1 MVKSN
6 NKFILNIVAFCGLF
20 FAGLAQAQPP
30 TGPMSFFV
38 TSQGSGNGGD
48 LGGLAGAD
56 EICQNLAESVDQGH
70 LTWRAYLS
78 TQGDNAVN
86 ARDRIGPG
94 PWFNANG
101 YRVGA
106 DLESLHNLMHR
117 IGAETGL
124 DERAR
129 VIPGSFAV
137 PNRHDILTGSTSDGR
152 AYPQGEDMTCNNWT
166 SSSDDGKARVG
177 HHDFAGW
184 ASSHNS
190 RGCSQDALI
199 SSGGDGLLYCF
210 AVRQ

>member
-1 MVKSN
+1 VYSN
-6 NKFILNIVAFCGLF
+6 NKFVLNGVAVCGLF

-48 LGGLAGAD
+48 LGGLEGAD

-94 PWFNANG
+94 PWFNPNG
-101 YRVGA
+101 YRVAA
-106 DLESLHNLMHR
+106 DLESLHNLNHR
-117 IGAETGL
+117 VTSETAL
-124 DERAR
+124 DERGR

-137 PNRHDILTGSTSDGR
+137 PNRHDILTGSTPEGR
-152 AYPQGEDMTCNNWT
+152 AYPSGEDMTCNNWT
-166 SSSDDGKARVG
+166 SNSDDGKARVG
-177 HHDFAGW
+177 HHDFPAW
-184 ASSHNS
+184 ASAHDS
-190 RGCSQDALI
+190 RGCSADALPL
-199 SSGGDGLLYCF
+199 SGGDGLLYCF
-210 AVRQ
+210 ALRE

>member
-152 AYPQGEDMTCNNWT
+152 AYPPGEDMTCNNWT
-166 SSSDDGKARVG
+166 SSDDGKARVG